1 VPCDRPGIDDGC
13 EADALCSI
21 GSGETTAEVRRA
33 RTGEGGVAGTEV
45 VDCWLSEPGGAPAT
59 LPAKV
64 SALTPRSPARFSS
77 ASLDDEDGEEADADT
92 AAGNAPDLGSGVLDS
107 ERQNTGASD
116 FFTGFLLAAAAAA
129 RRAGGVRS
137 PALALAVALALG
149 EAAVFSSPAPAAVD
163 EAAGRRCRF
172 WCVMTLAALAVISA
186 SAPPSLRFVP
196 WARGVPG
203 SGGMTMGGDAALA
216 VDELAGAAAD
226 AVAWVGDT
234 LLSWAPFG
242 VSGATA

>member
-1 VPCDRPGIDDGC
+1 M
-13 EADALCSI
+13 CST
-21 GSGETTAEVRRA
+21 GGGDTTAEVRRA
-33 RTGEGGVAGTEV
+33 RTGDCEYGVAGTEV

-64 SALTPRSPARFSS
+64 SALSPRVSARFSS
-77 ASLDDEDGEEADADT
+77 VSFEDDEEAAADT
-92 AAGNAPDLGSGVLDS
+92 AAGNAPDEGSGVLDS
-107 ERQNTGASD
+107 ERPNTGASD
-116 FFTGFLLAAAAAA
+116 FFTDFLLAAAAAA
-129 RRAGGVRS
+129 APRAGGVRS

-163 EAAGRRCRF
+163 EAASRRCRF

-186 SAPPSLRFVP
+186 SAPPSLRLVP

-203 SGGMTMGGDAALA
+203 SGEMTMGGDSALA
-216 VDELAGAAAD
+216 GELAGAAAD